1 MSATSAKAGVLGRI
15 VAKLIDLAAVVVL
28 VRAFPYPLGPL
39 LGFLYSLLGDALRWR
54 GKPSASLG
62 KWMLGLRVVHIPSGR
77 PPSLWISALRNAP
90 VGVATFFAFI
100 PVWGWLISGLVGI
113 PLLAVEVYL
122 MAKMGRGQRLGD
134 VMGDTEVIALLRSKS
149 P

>member
-1 MSATSAKAGVLGRI
+1 MTSPAARAGVLGRT

-28 VRAFPYPLGPL
+28 VRAFPYPAGPM
-39 LGFLYSLLGDALRWR
+39 LGFLYSLFGDALTWR

-62 KWMLGLRVVHIPSGR
+62 KRIVGLRVVHLPSGR
-77 PPSLWISALRNAP
+77 SPSLRVSALRNAP

-100 PVWGWLISGLVGI
+100 PVWGWLISGLVGV
-113 PLLAVEVYL
+113 PLLAVEIYL

-134 VMGDTEVIALLRSKS
+134 VMGDTEVIALSRSRS